1 MTRPQAPCP
10 AVAHSRSDLRWL
22 ATVTLLTWWLAAT
35 FEWQEQL
42 TRATARWEVWQLD
55 ELPLVLVVLGLG
67 LAWFG
72 WRRQRETA
80 ALLARNQALARQ
92 LIEVQE
98 RERKTLAR
106 ELHDEL
112 AQDCTAIRI
121 EASILRRAVEG
132 DALRAAALRASDSAL
147 HLLDRLRG
155 LLRRLRP
162 AELDELGLLAAL
174 QSLATA
180 HQLRTGVRCQLA
192 LDSACPA
199 LSAEIEMAVYRVA
212 QEALSNVAR
221 HAEARCVQLALS
233 CREGLALTVEDD
245 GRGFDPAARTPGLG
259 LLGAAE
265 RAALLGGRLE
275 TRRAASGG
283 TVLSMTL
290 PLGLPQGMTP

>member
-1 MTRPQAPCP
+1 MTRPRSPCHS
-10 AVAHSRSDLRWL
+10 VAHSRSDLRWV
-22 ATVTLLTWWLAAT
+22 ATVTLLTWCLASA

-72 WRRQRETA
+72 WRRQREMA
-80 ALLARNQALARQ
+80 VLLARNQALARQ

-98 RERKTLAR
+98 RERKALAR

-121 EASILRRAVEG
+121 EASILRRASEG
-132 DALRAAALRASDSAL
+132 EALRAAALRASDLAL

-155 LLRRLRP
+155 ILRRLRP

-174 QSLATA
+174 QSLAAA

-245 GRGFDPAARTPGLG
+245 GRGFDPAATTPGLG

-290 PLGLPQGMTP
+290 PLGMPEGATP